1 MEQALTI
8 AVREF
13 RDGLRNRWVLATTLL
28 LAALA
33 LSLALAG
40 SVPTG
45 SVKVSPLIVT
55 LVSLASLSV
64 FLVPLIALLLSYDA
78 IVGEAERGTLALLL
92 SYPVARW
99 QVVFGKFAGHVA
111 ILAFATVLGYGA
123 AGVAVALTG
132 ETGAADWRAF
142 AGLIGSSILLGAVFI
157 AFGYVVSVATP
168 QRATAGGIAVAVW
181 LVFVLL
187 YDTAL
192 LGALIALG
200 GDAAIPVEA
209 FNLLLLANPAE
220 VFRLYNLTGAPEAAV
235 LSGMTGVGAAAGFG
249 RATLTAAL
257 IAWALVPL
265 AFATLL
271 FQRKEV

>member
-1 MEQALTI
+1 MAQTVVI

-40 SVPTG
+40 TAPTG

-99 QVVFGKFAGHVA
+99 QVVLGKFAGHVA
-111 ILAFATVLGYGA
+111 ILAVATVLGYGT

-132 ETGAADWRAF
+132 ETGAGDWRAF
-142 AGLIGSSILLGAVFI
+142 AGLIGSSVLLGAVFV
-157 AFGYVVSVATP
+157 AFGYLISVATP

-209 FNLLLLANPAE
+209 FSLLLLANPTE

-235 LSGMTGVGAAAGFG
+235 LSGMTGVGSAGFDG
-249 RATLTAAL
+249 PTLTAAL
-257 IAWALVPL
+257 VAWALLPL
-265 AFATLL
+265 AAAVLL